1 MAKENN
7 GIQQL
12 GVQIASTLSE
22 LMPER
27 SLSFS
32 LNEEGFEAVNW
43 LVELIEEK
51 MPKNM
56 HVLKENAMEALT
68 SITEGE
74 VGTPL
79 NVNFTEDE
87 LKALEKVLE
96 IAEREMD

>member
-1 MAKENN
+1 MAEENN
-7 GIQQL
+7 GILQL
-12 GVQIASTLSE
+12 GIEIASTLSE
-22 LMPER
+22 LMPEK

-43 LVELIEEK
+43 LVELTKEK

-68 SITEGE
+68 QITEGE
-74 VGTPL
+74 AGTPL

-87 LKALEKVLE
+87 LKALAKVQE
-96 IAEREMD
+96 IAEREVN

>member
-1 MAKENN
+1 MAAENN

-22 LMPER
+22 LMPEK

-32 LNEEGFEAVNW
+32 LNEEGFEAVKW
-43 LVELIEEK
+43 LVELTEEK

-56 HVLKENAMEALT
+56 HVLKENAMEALNL
-68 SITEGE
+68 ITNGE
-74 VGTPL
+74 AGIPL

-87 LKALEKVLE
+87 LKALAKVLE
-96 IAEREMD
+96 IAEREVD